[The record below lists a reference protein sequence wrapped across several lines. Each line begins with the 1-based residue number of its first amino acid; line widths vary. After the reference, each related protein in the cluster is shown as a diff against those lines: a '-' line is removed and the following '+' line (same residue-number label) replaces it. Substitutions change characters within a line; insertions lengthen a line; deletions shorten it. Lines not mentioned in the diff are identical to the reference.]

1 MDLWGKL
8 RNDFRAA
15 MMDAQSKE
23 YAYQASYLVLTA
35 ELAADY
41 FQLRTLD
48 TQLEILSGITQ
59 ARQDFLAVVKERHRA
74 GWVNGIDQTRAETL
88 LYQAKTALSEA
99 SRERA
104 LLENAIAV
112 LIGKPASVFHLEPLP
127 LAIDPPS
134 VPAGIPAQVLLQ
146 RPDIKEAERLVA
158 SANAQIGS
166 KRAAFFPSLYLTGLF
181 GYESPDLKDFFK
193 WNSRFWSLDGL
204 GKETLYD
211 GGEHKSQLDYS
222 WALFSQASADYQ
234 QHVLISFKEV
244 EDALANLQY
253 LSEET
258 DILEKAAQ
266 SAQATAE
273 ITLSLYRNGQI
284 NYQDV
289 AESARENLQQK
300 QKSVE
305 NLSKRYTATI
315 QLIKAL
321 GGSWCTP

>member
-1 MDLWGKL
+1 LLQNNKELEKSFFKVFEARATAGEKESQLYPTLSLYPLYSSTGFLTRIFGIPSASSSTLPSFLRIHELIYALPLNLFYEMDLWGKL

-134 VPAGIPAQVLLQ
+134 IPAGIPAQVLLQ

-181 GYESPDLKDFFK
+181 GYESPDL
-193 WNSRFWSLDGL
+193 
-204 GKETLYD
+204 
-211 GGEHKSQLDYS
+211 
-222 WALFSQASADYQ
+222 
-234 QHVLISFKEV
+234 
-244 EDALANLQY
+244 
-253 LSEET
+253 
-258 DILEKAAQ
+258 
-266 SAQATAE
+266 
-273 ITLSLYRNGQI
+273 
-284 NYQDV
+284 
-289 AESARENLQQK
+289 
-300 QKSVE
+300 
-305 NLSKRYTATI
+305 
-315 QLIKAL
+315 
-321 GGSWCTP
+321 